1 MGNQI
6 TIFIFQTLIV
16 SQFEKFYLY
25 LGIFW
30 NFRSSKKS
38 EYSLVKFNL
47 SERNLEKYVYGH
59 VCHIYWDLGSKRKK
73 KFSIGNR
80 VLAKKQVGNFL
91 SDFGSIEEAKVSL
104 KGWHFFIFSGIC
116 QVFKKYNALMCIF
129 SHKILFSFFSDFCL
143 HLFQVIGILFDSFSI
158 ISCVK
163 TGSRYLITVIV
174 ILFCIQV

>member
-1 MGNQI
+1 MLANLKSSIYIWELFETSDLQRNRSI
-6 TIFIFQTLIV
+6 LWWSLI
-16 SQFEKFYLY
+16 SLK
-25 LGIFW
+25 GIW
-30 NFRSSKKS
+30 
-38 EYSLVKFNL
+38 
-47 SERNLEKYVYGH
+47 RNMYMATFATSM
-59 VCHIYWDLGSKRKK
+59 YWDLGSKRKK

>member
-1 MGNQI
+1 M
-6 TIFIFQTLIV
+6 
-16 SQFEKFYLY
+16 
-25 LGIFW
+25 
-30 NFRSSKKS
+30 
-38 EYSLVKFNL
+38 VKFNL

-143 HLFQVIGILFDSFSI
+143 HLFQVIGIPFDSFSI

-174 ILFCIQV
+174 IFFVYRFICTSANRAILRKSGCKNFLQKMHF

>member
-1 MGNQI
+1 MGNQV
-6 TIFIFQTLIV
+6 TIFIFQTLIVV

-25 LGIFW
+25 LGTFW

-129 SHKILFSFFSDFCL
+129 FSDFCL
-143 HLFQVIGILFDSFSI
+143 HLF
-158 ISCVK
+158 
-163 TGSRYLITVIV
+163 
-174 ILFCIQV
+174 